1 MATKLNVSRQAVSKW
16 EAGVIPDV
24 DNVVRIANFFDC
36 SLDYLMNDDISEM
49 KGDNN
54 IIEQDISIKKQKLKL
69 TKNRIIKI
77 AAALPVFLLIVLW
90 TISKMV
96 EFPITHQDY
105 GSGNFYTG
113 FLGFVDY
120 YRLSGVLHLCIA
132 IWLTTIVTHAV
143 WRLYTNPRK
152 TGVRIGKKF
161 LCIYLIRF
169 VLIIVGT
176 GLLIYGFSN
185 PWKFNWTIQTGL
197 VLAIYFI
204 AVAVLS
210 LAINYFA
217 EKE

>member
-1 MATKLNVSRQAVSKW
+1 MSLGEKIYKLRKLNGLSQEQLATKLNVSRQAVSKW

-105 GSGNFYTG
+105 GSGNFYNG
-113 FLGFVDY
+113 FLGFVD
-120 YRLSGVLHLCIA
+120 
-132 IWLTTIVTHAV
+132 
-143 WRLYTNPRK
+143 
-152 TGVRIGKKF
+152 
-161 LCIYLIRF
+161 
-169 VLIIVGT
+169 
-176 GLLIYGFSN
+176 
-185 PWKFNWTIQTGL
+185 
-197 VLAIYFI
+197 
-204 AVAVLS
+204 
-210 LAINYFA
+210 
-217 EKE
+217 